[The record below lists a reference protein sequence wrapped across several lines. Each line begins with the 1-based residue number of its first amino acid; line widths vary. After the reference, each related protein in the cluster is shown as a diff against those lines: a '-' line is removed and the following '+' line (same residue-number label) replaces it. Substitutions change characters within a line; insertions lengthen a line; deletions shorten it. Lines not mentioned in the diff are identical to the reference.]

1 MKIEL
6 EESVREEIAQQLKSY
21 FLENLDRELGGF
33 EAQFLLDF
41 FSEQIGCFYY
51 NQGLADALA
60 AMEQKTQ
67 EINDLIYE
75 LEKFP
80 ARA

>member
-1 MKIEL
+1 MSIEL
-6 EESVREEIAQQLKSY
+6 EESVKSEAILKLQEY
-21 FLENLDRELGGF
+21 CAENLDRELGSF

-41 FSEQIGCFYY
+41 FAEQIGCFFY
-51 NQGLADALA
+51 NKGLADALS
-60 AMEQKTQ
+60 AMEVKTQ

-80 ARA
+80 AN

>member
-1 MKIEL
+1 MSIEL
-6 EESVREEIAQQLKSY
+6 DESVKSEAVLKLQEY
-21 FLENLDRELGGF
+21 CAENLDRELGSF

-41 FSEQIGCFYY
+41 FAEQIGCFFY
-51 NQGLADALA
+51 NKGLADALS
-60 AMEQKTQ
+60 AMEAKTQ

-80 ARA
+80 AS